1 MSRVYDALRA
11 GDALRID
18 GIAYEAAGRLVLRA
32 PDGSHWSEWLLVP
45 ADSTPAFALKEQ
57 AHRWLC
63 KDEEGV
69 SLWRPEPLPPG
80 LQPEALSHG
89 DERVIDGQRYRVVER
104 DNARVDSVQGDV
116 GGEASVGAA
125 FEYAELHSGQ
135 RKLSLEW
142 DARGAAMTRFRR
154 IGEHD
159 LIAWSRAAGGVLAQR
174 AANAP
179 MPGGML
185 SAASGGSTSGTT
197 SSGNNVASIAV
208 FSIIT
213 ALALVLGSCD
223 DDCYTRTN
231 PVTGQ
236 QERVCDDDGIRSRS
250 GGRSYG
256 GWNGK

>member
-1 MSRVYDALRA
+1 MSRVHDAVRA

-18 GIAYEAAGRLVLRA
+18 GTVYEAAGRMVLRT

-45 ADSTPAFALKEQ
+45 VDSTPALALKEQ
-57 AHRWLC
+57 THRWLC
-63 KDEEGV
+63 LDEEAL

-104 DNARVDSVQGDV
+104 DSARVDSVQGDV
-116 GGEASVGAA
+116 GGEANIGAA
-125 FEYAELHSGQ
+125 FEYAELRSGQ

-142 DARGAAMTRFRR
+142 DARGAAMTRGRT
-154 IGEHD
+154 IGDHD
-159 LIAWSRAAGGVLAQR
+159 LVAWSRAADGALAQR
-174 AANAP
+174 
-179 MPGGML
+179 
-185 SAASGGSTSGTT
+185 SGGPLTKVRRGRAAH
-197 SSGNNVASIAV
+197 VATAGSQRSDTGLTLFAGVGIAML
-208 FSIIT
+208 F
-213 ALALVLGSCD
+213 ALSLTRCKG
-223 DDCYTRTN
+223 DCQARIH